1 MPKEKDVSFV
11 ICNNYDTL
19 GVSQV
24 ALVVNNLPADV
35 GDSRHI
41 GSIPGSGSSLE
52 KGMVTHSTILDK
64 EIPWIRGAWRII
76 VHRDAKSWTQ
86 LK

>member
-1 MPKEKDVSFV
+1 MPKEKNVSFV

-35 GDSRHI
+35 GDSRHM

-52 KGMVTHSTILDK
+52 KGMVTHSTILVG
-64 EIPWIRGAWRII
+64 EIPWIRGSIRII
-76 VHRDAKSWTQ
+76 VHKVQRVGAN
-86 LK
+86 

>member
-64 EIPWIRGAWRII
+64 EIP
-76 VHRDAKSWTQ
+76 
-86 LK
+86 